1 MNWLVKNRNGT
12 TQTMS
17 QPRNFMRQLTQSCV
31 TVEEADKCFETGY
44 QHGAGGNYGT
54 LVPGDP
60 HKVFNPDI
68 GADNNEA
75 TWQVK
80 ALDGSG
86 ELRFRNTWGDAVGG
100 TLFTYTEPVMAPP
113 FNPFQKIKGGMPGY
127 LPWGHMSDTIPHV
140 DRLEIDIQFQ
150 KLSESIFETRYLT
163 ATTANSNSRIVVS
176 ALSADLLL
184 YWYEMPVH
192 LDIPASIDL
201 QSWQVREFSQ
211 PVAALQN
218 GFTRTGI
225 DSQLIQLRAV
235 PSFIMLS
242 CVIDKDAVTY
252 DGSALSRDDDANG
265 TNPSVQVQDN
275 IDFNCSFDSIEVLLG
290 DRPLVIG
297 TTFSQAE
304 LYYLTVK
311 NSKYP
316 YPYSLQEWVGKR
328 YPQNVSVAGG
338 AAPVIS
344 GAGDW
349 FRMRS
354 RMVVMLRPKD
364 LAEKISDG
372 VFSPTTLQF
381 RTSVSAKSGYAG
393 FNPNIIKDYRLY
405 VHVFDSKSFLRLET
419 DRAQFQLQS
428 VSLEAARAA
437 TQPVLSEGAGL
448 KVGGAF
454 GGLDAVRDRYM
465 PRIL

>member
-1 MNWLVKNRNGT
+1 
-12 TQTMS
+12 MS
-17 QPRNFMRQLTQSCV
+17 QPRNFMRQLLQSCV
-31 TVEEADKCFETGY
+31 TVEEANKCFETGY
-44 QHGAGGNYGT
+44 QHNSGGNYAR
-54 LVPGDP
+54 LVPGDY
-60 HKVFNPDI
+60 HKKFNDDK
-68 GADNNEA
+68 GADDNEL
-75 TWQVK
+75 TWDFK
-80 ALDGSG
+80 ALNGAGRLLFDA
-86 ELRFRNTWGDAVGG
+86 NWGDAAGG
-100 TLFTYTEPVMAPP
+100 TTFTYTEPLIAPP
-113 FNPFQKIKGGMPGY
+113 FNPFQKLKGNMPAY

-150 KLSESIFETRYLT
+150 KLSESIFETRYLQS
-163 ATTANSNSRIVVS
+163 TTANSNSRVVVQD
-176 ALSADLLL
+176 LEADLML

-211 PVAALQN
+211 PIAGLVN
-218 GFTRTGI
+218 GATANQ

-242 CVIDKDAVTY
+242 CVIDKDQIAY

-265 TNPSVQVQDN
+265 TNAATQTQDN

-297 TTFSQAE
+297 TSFSQSE

-316 YPYSLQEWVGKR
+316 YPYSQAEWVGKR
-328 YPQNVSVAGG
+328 YPANESAVGATIPFLDGAQN
-338 AAPVIS
+338 
-344 GAGDW
+344 W
-349 FRMRS
+349 QLMRS
-354 RMVVMLRPKD
+354 RMVIMLRPKD
-364 LAEKISDG
+364 LAERISDG

-381 RTSVSAKSGYAG
+381 RTTVRAKSGYAG
-393 FNPNIIKDYRLY
+393 FNPGAAKDYRLY

-437 TQPVLSEGAGL
+437 TQPVLSEGSGL
-448 KVGGAF
+448 KVGGSLVGSAL
-454 GGLDAVRDRYM
+454 GGLGAVRDRYM